1 MKINKICIV
10 GGGSSGWMT
19 AAGLSKHFPE
29 IEFSLIESDID
40 PVGVGESTLG
50 HFNQYLDFLDYI
62 KTDENIIVFNKY
74 YGSNLKNISGLYQ
87 EKDIVTF
94 YFSDGSTKKF
104 SDINFD
110 QFEKL
115 ITEE

>member
-1 MKINKICIV
+1 MFLKV
-10 GGGSSGWMT
+10 GDQLFNTDNLQYFIYHDNRLNILFNGYVKCDMYQT
-19 AAGLSKHFPE
+19 DEEYLHF
-29 IEFSLIESDID
+29 L
-40 PVGVGESTLG
+40 
-50 HFNQYLDFLDYI
+50 NYI
-62 KTDENIIVFNKY
+62 KEDKNIIIFNKY

-87 EKDIVTF
+87 ENDIVTF

-104 SDINFD
+104 SHIDFD

>member
-1 MKINKICIV
+1 MFFKIENQLFNTDNLQYFIYDDNK
-10 GGGSSGWMT
+10 
-19 AAGLSKHFPE
+19 LS
-29 IEFSLIESDID
+29 IL
-40 PVGVGESTLG
+40 
-50 HFNQYLDFLDYI
+50 FNGYVKCELRQNNEEYLDFLDYI